1 MPEVNRIQ
9 LLGQDD
15 GEDTLSQMLDIQGK
29 GMAELRNLLPG
40 KTSVPRGGIP
50 RIASSSA
57 LDNLDWVYPFRST
70 LQPELTI
77 GKIGVDLVQIDQ
89 RANVVVIRSK
99 AFPSSA
105 AKPCAERVGDT
116 VIVSCDYPSL
126 ATTAW
131 AVTQDGRS
139 LKVRPANIERSSS
152 TVISAA
158 FTQFSSAYMNPRRAA
173 RMFSS
178 TWVMRDDDSSLSTTG
193 SGVPGTTYTW
203 GEAKAE
209 SWEDANSRFV
219 FGGEDVDGNGE
230 LEVTITVSNIPE
242 GATHLRMW
250 CTKMSEWE
258 SLTGN
263 ESAVTIVAGL
273 SLRWWMDISIADGV
287 QTPGGIQFT
296 QKFNKTEGSLAGEI
310 NAVDTTGANEVPP
323 CRSMRY
329 LNGLLW
335 ACGARI
341 GDSPGRCYYSL
352 DVTGTSP
359 LRSLSLFNLT
369 DRAIDTSQ
377 DDTEQTM
384 GIASTRG
391 HLIIINERDVWMLDN
406 GDPENQPRKIAEDM
420 GTLFPGTI
428 CEHNQMVWY
437 LSSQGPARISGDTVE
452 LVEKFSV
459 SDVWPSPDGGDP
471 YFHALS
477 RTEKAAVWSVW
488 HNNTWYIG
496 NRSRVSGMK
505 MSSNKIDGGFRV
517 TPASG
522 SGVVTALP
530 ARMSDSRVIM
540 FGGGAIHNWMDPNQ
554 VVDGD
559 GFYFTA
565 EARYRVGRIDGRR
578 WYKVGEAY
586 DILAHAHWDDEGD
599 MLTTIESQ
607 GTRYA
612 FLFKYEQRPI
622 TDALQNSDISNGAR
636 WVIQQGLPEGIIG
649 AFFVVGIRKIVRG
662 PFTLGGME
670 IGIVPCKGHEFEYVS
685 FSSGQVIEPELDGN
699 LLVFDPEF
707 NRGYDG

>member
-1 MPEVNRIQ
+1 MPDVNRIQ

-15 GEDTLSQMLDIQGK
+15 GEDSLNQVQDVGGK
-29 GMAELRNLLPG
+29 AMVELRNLIPG
-40 KTSVPRGGIP
+40 KTSTPRGGIP
-50 RIASSSA
+50 RIAENAA
-57 LDNLDWVYPFRST
+57 LANLDWVYPFRST

-105 AKPCAERVGDT
+105 TKPCAERVGDT

-158 FTQFSSAYMNPRRAA
+158 FNQFSSAFMNPKRAA
-173 RMFSS
+173 RMFST
-178 TWVMRDDDSSLSTTG
+178 TWVMRDDDGAMSPTG

-203 GEAKAE
+203 GEAKSE
-209 SWEDANSRFV
+209 SWEDLNGRFI
-219 FGGEDVDGNGE
+219 FGGEDLDGEGE
-230 LEVTITVSNIPE
+230 LEVTVTVSNIPE

-258 SLTGN
+258 QLSGN
-263 ESAVTIVAGL
+263 DAAATIVAGL
-273 SLRWWMDISIADGV
+273 SLRWWMDISIADRV
-287 QTPGGIQFT
+287 VTPNGIQFT
-296 QKFNKTEGSLAGEI
+296 QKLNKSEGSLAGEI

-335 ACGARI
+335 ACGAKI

-377 DDTEQTM
+377 DDTEQSM
-384 GIASTRG
+384 GLASTRG

-406 GDPENQPRKIAEDM
+406 GDPDNQPRKIAEDM

-452 LVEKFSV
+452 LVEKFSI
-459 SDVWPSPDGGDP
+459 SDLWPSPDGGDP

-477 RTEKAAVWSVW
+477 RTEKASVWSVW

-496 NRSRVSGMK
+496 NRNRVVGMK
-505 MSSNKIDGGFRV
+505 MSANKIEGGFRV

-540 FGGGAIHNWMDPNQ
+540 FGGGAIHTWMDPNQ
-554 VVDGD
+554 TVDGN

-565 EARYRVGRIDGRR
+565 EARYRIGRIDGRR
-578 WYKVGEAY
+578 WYKVAEAY
-586 DILAHAHWDDEGD
+586 DILAHAHWDDDGD
-599 MLTTIESQ
+599 MLTTVESQ
-607 GTRYA
+607 GDRYA

-662 PFTLGGME
+662 PFILGGME

>member
-50 RIASSSA
+50 RIASSAA

-105 AKPCAERVGDT
+105 AKPCAERIGDT

-126 ATTAW
+126 ATTSW
-131 AVTQDGRS
+131 AVTQEGRS

-287 QTPGGIQFT
+287 HTPGGIQFT

-341 GDSPGRCYYSL
+341 GDSPGRC
-352 DVTGTSP
+352 
-359 LRSLSLFNLT
+359 
-369 DRAIDTSQ
+369 
-377 DDTEQTM
+377 
-384 GIASTRG
+384 
-391 HLIIINERDVWMLDN
+391 
-406 GDPENQPRKIAEDM
+406 
-420 GTLFPGTI
+420 
-428 CEHNQMVWY
+428 
-437 LSSQGPARISGDTVE
+437 
-452 LVEKFSV
+452 
-459 SDVWPSPDGGDP
+459 
-471 YFHALS
+471 
-477 RTEKAAVWSVW
+477 
-488 HNNTWYIG
+488 
-496 NRSRVSGMK
+496 
-505 MSSNKIDGGFRV
+505 
-517 TPASG
+517 
-522 SGVVTALP
+522 
-530 ARMSDSRVIM
+530 
-540 FGGGAIHNWMDPNQ
+540 
-554 VVDGD
+554 
-559 GFYFTA
+559 
-565 EARYRVGRIDGRR
+565 
-578 WYKVGEAY
+578 
-586 DILAHAHWDDEGD
+586 
-599 MLTTIESQ
+599 
-607 GTRYA
+607 
-612 FLFKYEQRPI
+612 
-622 TDALQNSDISNGAR
+622 
-636 WVIQQGLPEGIIG
+636 
-649 AFFVVGIRKIVRG
+649 
-662 PFTLGGME
+662 
-670 IGIVPCKGHEFEYVS
+670 
-685 FSSGQVIEPELDGN
+685 
-699 LLVFDPEF
+699 
-707 NRGYDG
+707 